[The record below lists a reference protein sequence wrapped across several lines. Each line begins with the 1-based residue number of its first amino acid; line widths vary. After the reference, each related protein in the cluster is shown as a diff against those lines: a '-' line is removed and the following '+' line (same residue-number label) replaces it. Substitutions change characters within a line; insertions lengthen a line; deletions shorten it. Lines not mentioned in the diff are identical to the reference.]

1 MRHMDRL
8 PCPDIL
14 ARKQAEWQRK
24 YEEKLATNPQARPDS
39 NKYAHKDIRKQLWTM
54 SHGKCFYCESLLTDT
69 SKEVDHQ
76 VEVSV
81 DPSQAYAWDN
91 LCLACP
97 NCNDKLP
104 NDAIPVTAALDP
116 CRDSDEEIR
125 ANITFEDEVIRA
137 VPGSVKGLN
146 TIQKY
151 RLNTEL
157 LDSKRSKWLNRI
169 AKVIINIQNN
179 LIKEGRDRC
188 TAEEMRR
195 LQLFMQPDSPYSL
208 MSTIYISKIKLLSY
222 LCAH

>member
-1 MRHMDRL
+1 MRHIDRL

-24 YEEKLATNPQARPDS
+24 YEEKLATHPQARPDS
-39 NKYAHKDIRKQLWTM
+39 SKYAHKDVREQLWAM
-54 SHGKCFYCESLLTDT
+54 SHGKCFYCESPLTDT
-69 SKEVDHQ
+69 PKEVDHL
-76 VEVSV
+76 VKVSV
-81 DPSQAYAWDN
+81 DASKAYEWGN
-91 LCLACP
+91 LYLACP
-97 NCNDKLP
+97 NCNDKAP
-104 NDAIPVTAALDP
+104 ANVIPVTAALDP
-116 CRDSDEEIR
+116 CRDSDEEIQ

-157 LDSKRSKWLNRI
+157 LDSKRAKWLNRI
-169 AKVIINIQNN
+169 AKVIINIQDN

-188 TAEEMRR
+188 TAEEMHR

-208 MSTIYISKIKLLSY
+208 MSTIYINKIKLLSY